1 MADVKRSAEDRTKK
15 LGITIDYGPHLAL
28 VVNNQ
33 DSLYSGR
40 LQVWIPSFGGDA
52 KSPSSWHTVSYASP
66 FYGITPYSATQKV
79 TNTTTAEQFRANESN
94 PLTAGQ
100 LDSTNRQT
108 SVKSFG
114 MWTQPPDL
122 GTRVLVVFADGSV
135 DKGFWIAAVPEVAH
149 GMIPA
154 IGKGASGQPE
164 AEFDPASSEVQTSTD
179 IRKVARPPL
188 TEVSAT
194 YSAQGLDKDPLRGFI
209 STSSFR
215 ESPSKVMGF
224 STPSNHSFVMDDG
237 DESGQSKLVRIRTAA
252 GNQITMHDD
261 TGMIYLINAKG
272 TGWLELSPEGNIDI
286 YGQAG
291 INLASAGDVNIHADK
306 DVNIHAGNNLKMIA
320 MAGAKIQGTKELLL
334 VGAKTYLEGVDSIE
348 IHSCGEI
355 KITSFKD
362 IFIKSFNFL
371 VAQAK
376 CFRWNSGTAKEAE
389 QVPPEKPATVSGYN
403 TTVKRAPSHE
413 PYDQHGSGAAAGPA
427 GAAAAAAGATPQQ
440 AAAIQAAASGA
451 QPGQANPVNIPTG
464 VSFVDPTQAVTNTI
478 TVATRQEAIALA
490 KTAPAG
496 TVINY
501 GQQLTAAGV
510 PSTTLGAGANNGAV
524 GAIVG
529 GVIGSRFGQ
538 GSGNT
543 IATVAGAVAGRL
555 IAGGGTFTESDA
567 GGIGGIIGGVLG
579 NQLGK
584 GNPLATIAGTLV
596 GQSLSKSLFT
606 GINLQSTIVGNA
618 TRYVTSIAPNPVN
631 LVNNLR
637 PGATVPLTS
646 LTGATSSN
654 NTAAAASASA
664 NFSNNMANQ
673 TTTPTP
679 SAFQAGPNAGANTG
693 APITGAGS
701 TAAPLQTG
709 STTTNADGTTA
720 NPATASQQLSG
731 AEPATSIPAAI
742 GGGSTGFA
750 KGDNCA
756 RPSGQGAA
764 GMAGGPGG
772 PGGNAS
778 AGVVK
783 RVPPES
789 LKNDP
794 AFQAKLTEMKSKY
807 PGLTD
812 QQIYNVIGGESGFNF
827 AAVNANSG
835 ATGAFQFIPSTAA
848 SLGYTTAQIQ
858 AMNPAEQL
866 AVYDQYLASNKYPG
880 GSLGIMQAAPGY
892 ANRSGNTIVYA
903 QGSAAWDQNPGWR
916 GPGGLI
922 TVDSI
927 NAYYAKQGF

>member
-1 MADVKRSAEDRTKK
+1 MADVRRSAEDRTKK

-52 KSPSSWHTVSYASP
+52 TSPSSWHTVSYASP

-179 IRKVARPPL
+179 IRKVTRPPL
-188 TEVSAT
+188 TEVAAT

-237 DESGQSKLVRIRTAA
+237 DESGQSKLIRIRTAS

-286 YGQAG
+286 FGQAG

-320 MAGAKIQGTKELLL
+320 MAGAKIQGTKELQLM
-334 VGAKTYLEGVDSIE
+334 GAKTYLEGVDSIE
-348 IHSCGEI
+348 MHSCGEI

-413 PYDQHGSGAAAGPA
+413 PYDQHGSGAVAGPA
-427 GAAAAAAGATPQQ
+427 SAAAAGATPQQ
-440 AAAIQAAASGA
+440 AAAIQAAGGA
-451 QPGQANPVNIPTG
+451 QPGQFNPVNIPAG

-478 TVATRQEAIALA
+478 TVATREEAIALA

-510 PSTTLGAGANNGAV
+510 PNTTLGAGSNNGAV

-529 GVIGSRFGQ
+529 GIIGSRFGQ

-543 IATVAGAVAGRL
+543 IATAAGAVAGRL
-555 IAGGGTFTESDA
+555 IAGGGTFTEGDV
-567 GGIGGIIGGVLG
+567 GGIVGGVLG
-579 NQLGK
+579 NQFGK
-584 GNPLATIAGTLV
+584 GNPLATIAGTIV
-596 GQSLSKSLFT
+596 GQSLGKSLFT
-606 GINLQSTIVGNA
+606 GGNLQSTIAENA
-618 TRYVTSIAPNPVN
+618 ARYIPVSTA
-631 LVNNLR
+631 R
-637 PGATVPLTS
+637 PTAVPTLGGGVDGPKPSATVPSTS
-646 LTGATSSN
+646 LTTNNTTSNASVTPRQSGATPA
-654 NTAAAASASA
+654 T
-664 NFSNNMANQ
+664 
-673 TTTPTP
+673 
-679 SAFQAGPNAGANTG
+679 SAFQGGPNAGANTG
-693 APITGAGS
+693 GVQTGIGSPGVTGVADRDRQTAPA
-701 TAAPLQTG
+701 TG

-720 NPATASQQLSG
+720 NPSMAAQQLSG
-731 AEPATSIPAAI
+731 AEPATSIPAAV

-756 RPSGQGAA
+756 RPAGQGAA
-764 GMAGGPGG
+764 GMSGGA
-772 PGGNAS
+772 GGNAS
-778 AGVVK
+778 AGVAN

-794 AFQAKLTEMKSKY
+794 AFQAKLAEMKSKY

-812 QQIYNVIGGESGFNF
+812 QQIYNVIGGESGFDF
-827 AAVNANSG
+827 AAVNADSG

-866 AVYDQYLASNKYPG
+866 AVYDQYLAANKYPG
-880 GSLGIMQAAPGY
+880 GSLGIMQAAPAY
-892 ANRSGNTIVYA
+892 ANRPGNTVVYP
-903 QGSAAWDQNPGWR
+903 QGSAAWNQNPGWR
-916 GPGGLI
+916 GPNGLI